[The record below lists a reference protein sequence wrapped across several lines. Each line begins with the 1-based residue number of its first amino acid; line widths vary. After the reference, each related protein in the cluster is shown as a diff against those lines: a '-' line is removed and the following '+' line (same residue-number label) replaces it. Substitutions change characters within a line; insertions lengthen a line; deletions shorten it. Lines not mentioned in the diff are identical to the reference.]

1 MESGQLGGRP
11 RGGLG
16 GGSAAVREG
25 GKGWEQHAGG
35 RAGRGHR
42 LHTHR
47 GSEGPAATF
56 GKSWLNPAEEAEGR
70 SLIGPRGRLGRKGVL
85 WGCGE
90 EEQL

>member
-1 MESGQLGGRP
+1 MGQPLLGK
-11 RGGLG
+11 
-16 GGSAAVREG
+16 E
-25 GKGWEQHAGG
+25 G
-35 RAGRGHR
+35 RAGSSMQGGGQGGGTGI
-42 LHTHR
+42 HTHR